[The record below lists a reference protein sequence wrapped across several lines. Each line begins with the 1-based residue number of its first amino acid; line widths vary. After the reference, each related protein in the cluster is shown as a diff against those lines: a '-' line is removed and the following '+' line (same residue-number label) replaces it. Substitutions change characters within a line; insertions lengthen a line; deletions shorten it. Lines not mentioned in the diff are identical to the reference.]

1 MELIKLGGDK
11 MLLTI
16 FWVVLGLYVLLSLII
31 LPMPYRFLVNLK
43 EMEAKNIEKGKT
55 QGEMYDS
62 MRVDELVLH
71 ENIQGNPIFFLA
83 NLLASV
89 IYRVRHPN

>member
-1 MELIKLGGDK
+1 

-31 LPMPYRFLVNLK
+31 LPMQYRFLANLK
-43 EMEAKNIEKGKT
+43 EMEAKNKAKGKT

-62 MRVDELVLH
+62 MRVHELVLH
-71 ENIQGNPIFFLA
+71 ENMQGNPIFFLA

-89 IYRVRHPN
+89 IYRIKH

>member
-1 MELIKLGGDK
+1 M

-16 FWVVLGLYVLLSLII
+16 FWGILGIYVLFSLLI
-31 LPMPYRFLVNLK
+31 LPMQYRFLAALK
-43 EMEAKNIEKGKT
+43 KKEAENKAKGKT

-71 ENIQGNPIFFLA
+71 EDMQGNPIFFLA
-83 NLLASV
+83 NSLASV
-89 IYRVRHPN
+89 IYRIKH

>member
-1 MELIKLGGDK
+1 MFFKL
-11 MLLTI
+11 
-16 FWVVLGLYVLLSLII
+16 FWGILGLYILFSLLI
-31 LPMPYRFLVNLK
+31 LPMQYRLLTALK
-43 EMEAKNIEKGKT
+43 KNEDENKAKGKT

-83 NLLASV
+83 NWLASV
-89 IYRVRHPN
+89 IYRIKH

>member
-1 MELIKLGGDK
+1 MFL
-11 MLLTI
+11 MI
-16 FWVVLGLYVLLSLII
+16 FWGILGLYVLFSLLI
-31 LPMPYRFLVNLK
+31 LPMQYRFLVNLK
-43 EMEAKNIEKGKT
+43 EMEAKNKAKGKT

-71 ENIQGNPIFFLA
+71 ENMQGNPIFFLA

-89 IYRVRHPN
+89 IYRIKH